1 MPKKEKVP
9 KPRKKRAKQDTEEG
23 DMYFDYSQIQY
34 DVDEAIKEPHS
45 HVRSN
50 FAGML
55 SIFHARVALSLTSFK
70 LAFSPGRPMRQ
81 RRND

>member
-45 HVRSN
+45 HVSSN

-55 SIFHARVALSLTSFK
+55 SIFHASCFVSHLIQTRVFPRTSY
-70 LAFSPGRPMRQ
+70 AAEEE
-81 RRND
+81 